1 MTHNRLWTAPTM
13 FDLMQLLALCLVIA
27 FLTGCGTLAKYQPN
41 PVAHWE
47 TMKEKVMA
55 ETAIER
61 RVEIQE
67 AHRIVVAARVNGI
80 HGIALDVGSALNPNS
95 WKIFMADPLGHTFR
109 AVVVAA
115 EGVVAVKAG
124 VKIYDKLNSKSS
136 SKAASVGQGGT
147 SIILK
152 LEPGATATVNTG
164 NTTTTTTTG
173 VE

>member
-1 MTHNRLWTAPTM
+1 MRNI
-13 FDLMQLLALCLVIA
+13 LAIA
-27 FLTGCGTLAKYQPN
+27 IALSITGCGTLAKYQPN

-124 VKIYDKLNSKSS
+124 AKIYDKLNGGGGGGS
-136 SKAASVGQGGT
+136 ASTGPGGT
-147 SIILK
+147 SVSVK
-152 LEPGATATVNTG
+152 VEPGGVANISVG
-164 NTTTTTTTG
+164 NTTTTTTATG